1 MMRLLTMVLWLLLI
15 IGLFAYGSSL
25 YLIRSSCY
33 NQTIA
38 RETHQEI
45 SYKHGICVPTIELDK
60 ESKKLALKT
69 NFTLMYILPMLFFLC
84 VISSF
89 KTRAIRLKALDNKE

>member
-1 MMRLLTMVLWLLLI
+1 MMRLLTMVLWLLLL
-15 IGLFAYGSSL
+15 IGMFAYGRSL

-38 RETHQEI
+38 HETGQQI
-45 SYKHGICVPTIELDK
+45 SYKHGICVPTIELDDD
-60 ESKKLALKT
+60 SKKLALKT

-84 VISSF
+84 VVCTF
-89 KTRAIRLKALDNKE
+89 KTRARRLKQLDKE